1 MSALFSSLPAA
12 QGLYDP
18 AQEHDACGVAF
29 VATLTGVATNDIVA
43 KGLTALRNL
52 DHRGA
57 VGGEPDTGDGAGI
70 LLQVPDRFL
79 RGVADFELPA
89 QGHYAAG
96 IAYLPAD
103 ATAAAEAKNAV
114 EALATDEGL
123 VALGWRDVPVDPS
136 ILGNMALGAM
146 PSFSTLFVTSPDGS
160 LEGLELD
167 RHTYGLRKRAEH
179 EVEVYFPS
187 LSARTFVYKGMLTT
201 EQLDAFYP
209 DLLDERMESALAI
222 VHSRFST
229 NTFPS
234 WPLAHPFRFVAHNG
248 EINTARGNR
257 NWMRAREALLASD
270 KIPGDIKRLFPICD
284 PHGSDTASLDE
295 VLELLHLGGRTL
307 PHAVMMMIPESWENN
322 TVMDP
327 ARRAFYEFHSSIM
340 EAWDGP
346 ACVTFTDGTQIGAVL
361 DRNGLRPGRFW
372 VTDDGLVVL
381 ASEAG
386 VLDLDQSTIV
396 RKGRLEPGKMFL
408 LDLDEHRIIEDDEIK
423 GQLASEHPYDEWLY
437 SGLVRFEDLP
447 DLEHIVHT
455 HASVTRRQQVFGYTE
470 EEVRKLVAPIARTG
484 AEAIGSMGTD
494 TPIAAISDRPRQLFD
509 YFTQLFAQVTNPPLD
524 SIREEIVTSLAG
536 TMGPEKNLLD
546 PSPAS
551 CRMLQLP
558 FPVIDNDE
566 LAKIRHMNKDGD
578 MPGFSVHVVRGLYDV
593 AGGGEALKAKIDEIC
608 ADVSAAVADG
618 ARIIVLSDRHSNAD
632 LAPIPSLL
640 LTGAVHHH
648 MVREKLRTQA
658 GLIVETGDVRE
669 VHHVALLIGFG
680 ATAVNPYL
688 ALETAEDLAREG
700 VFVQGVE
707 PSKAAR
713 NVAYGLGKGVLKVM
727 SKMGVSTVSSY
738 TGAQIFECIGLS
750 QAVVDAYFTGT
761 SSKLGGVGL
770 DVLAAEVAARHA
782 VAYPT
787 SGIVGPR
794 QLEVGGEYQWRRE
807 GPEHLFDP
815 ETVFRLQHST
825 RTGRYDIFKQ
835 YTSRVDD
842 QSERLMTIRGLFA
855 FKDGERP
862 SIPIDEVEPVSEI
875 VKRFSTGAMSYGSIS
890 QEAHETLAI
899 AMNRLGGKSN
909 TGEGGED
916 PERLYDPERRSS
928 IKQVAS
934 GRFGVTSEYLTNADD
949 IQIKMAQGAKPGE
962 GGQLPGPKVYPWVAK
977 TRHSTPGVGLISPPP
992 HHDIYS
998 IEDLKQLIHDLKN
1011 ANPVARVH
1019 VKLVSEVGVGTVAAG
1034 VSKAKADVVLI
1045 SGHDGGTGASPLTS
1059 LKHAGG
1065 PWELGL
1071 AETQQTLL
1079 LNLLRDRIVVQA
1091 DGQLKTGRDVV
1102 IAALLGAEE
1111 FGFATAPLVVSGCI
1125 MMRVCHLDT
1134 CPVGVATQNVQLRE
1148 KYSGKAEYV
1157 VNFFEFIAQEVRE
1170 ILAELGFRTIE
1181 EAVGRAE
1188 VLDTRRAVDH
1198 WKASGLDLSPIF
1210 HVPEL
1215 PEDAARHCITTQ
1227 DHGLDAALD
1236 NELIALSAD
1245 ALERGEPVRAQLQIR
1260 NVNRTTG
1267 TMLGHEVTKRYRGE
1281 GLPDDTIDIT
1291 FTGAAGQSFGAFVPR
1306 GITLRLEGDGN
1317 DYVGK
1322 GLSGGRLVVRPPRD
1336 AKLVAEEHIVA
1347 GNVIGFGATGGEI
1360 FLRGRVGERFCVRNS
1375 GARAVVEGVGDH
1387 ALEYMTGGRVAI
1399 LGPTGRNI
1407 AAGMSGGIAW
1417 VLDLDEQVVNR
1428 EMVETRAVPEESAA
1442 ELHDMVRKH
1451 AEETGSELAERLLAD
1466 WPASL
1471 ERFVEI
1477 MPVNF
1482 RKVLEAQAAA
1492 QAEGLSDDETTARM
1506 MEVAANG

>member
-1 MSALFSSLPAA
+1 MRAVASA

-18 AQEHDACGVAF
+18 QNEHDACGVAF
-29 VATLTGVATNDIVA
+29 VATLSGVPSNDIVA

-52 DHRGA
+52 EHRGA
-57 VGGEPDTGDGAGI
+57 VGSEPDSGDGAGI
-70 LLQVPDRFL
+70 LLQIPDAFL
-79 RGVADFELPA
+79 RAVAGVELPA
-89 QGHYAAG
+89 AGTYAAG
-96 IAYLPAD
+96 MAFLPIEESE
-103 ATAAAEAKNAV
+103 AAKARTVIEGVAA
-114 EALATDEGL
+114 DEGL
-123 VALGWRDVPVDPS
+123 TVLGWRDVPVEAS
-136 ILGNMALGAM
+136 ILGTMSRDCM
-146 PSFSTLFVTSPDGS
+146 PSFQLLFVTTPGHALSGV
-160 LEGLELD
+160 ELD
-167 RHTYGLRKRAEH
+167 RRAFGLRKRAEH
-179 EVEVYFPS
+179 EAGVYFPS
-187 LSARTFVYKGMLTT
+187 LSSRTIVYKGMLTT
-201 EQLDAFYP
+201 EQLEEFFP
-209 DLLDERMESALAI
+209 DLLDERMESALAV

-257 NWMRAREALLASD
+257 NWMRAREALLGSD
-270 KIPGDIKRLFPICD
+270 LIPGDMSRLFPICD
-284 PHGSDTASLDE
+284 PEGSDTASFDE
-295 VLELLHLGGRTL
+295 VLELLHLGGRSL
-307 PHAVMMMIPESWENN
+307 PHAVMMMIPEAWENDLD
-322 TVMDP
+322 MDP
-327 ARRAFYEFHSSIM
+327 ARRAFYEFHSSVM
-340 EAWDGP
+340 EPWDGP
-346 ACVTFTDGTQIGAVL
+346 ACVCFTDGNQVGAVL
-361 DRNGLRPGRFW
+361 DRNGLRPGRYW

-386 VLDLDQSTIV
+386 VLDLDQSTIT

-408 LDLDEHRIIEDDEIK
+408 LDLEQHRIVEDHEIK
-423 GQLASEHPYDEWLY
+423 SDLAAAHPYDEWLR

-470 EEVRKLVAPIARTG
+470 EELRKLIAPIARSG

-494 TPIAAISDRPRQLFD
+494 TPIAAISDRPRMLFD

-524 SIREEIVTSLAG
+524 AIREEVVTSLAG
-536 TMGPEKNLLD
+536 TIGPEHNLLEPGPD
-546 PSPAS
+546 S

-558 FPVIDNDE
+558 FPVVDNDE

-578 MPGFSVHVVRGLYDV
+578 MPGFAVHVVRGLYDV
-593 AGGGEALKAKIDEIC
+593 HGGGAALKAKLDEIC
-608 ADVSAAVADG
+608 ADVSRAVNEG
-618 ARIIVLSDRHSNAD
+618 ACIIVLSDRHSNAD

-658 GLIVETGDVRE
+658 GLLVEAGDVRE
-669 VHHVALLIGFG
+669 VHHVALLVGYG

-688 ALETAEDLAREG
+688 ALETAEDLARSG
-700 VFVQGVE
+700 IFVEGVE
-707 PSKAAR
+707 PRKAVR
-713 NVAYGLGKGVLKVM
+713 NLVYGLGKGVLKVM
-727 SKMGVSTVSSY
+727 SKMGVSTVASY
-738 TGAQIFECIGLS
+738 TGAQIFEAVGLAHELVAS
-750 QAVVDAYFTGT
+750 YFTGT

-770 DVLAAEVAARHA
+770 DVLAAEVAQRHA
-782 VAYPT
+782 KAYPT
-787 SGIVGPR
+787 SGIPGAR
-794 QLEVGGEYQWRRE
+794 RHLEVGGEYQWRRE

-825 RTGRYDIFKQ
+825 RTGRYDVFKQ

-842 QSERLMTIRGLFA
+842 QSERLMTLRGLFGLKQGVREPLA
-855 FKDGERP
+855 IED
-862 SIPIDEVEPVSEI
+862 VEPVSEI

-916 PERLYDPERRSS
+916 PERLYDPERRSA

-934 GRFGVTSEYLTNADD
+934 GRFGVTSEYLSNADD

-962 GGQLPGPKVYPWVAK
+962 GGQLPGPKVYPWVAR

-1011 ANPVARVH
+1011 ANPSARVH

-1079 LNLLRDRIVVQA
+1079 LNGLRDRIVVQC

-1111 FGFATAPLVVSGCI
+1111 YGFATAPLVVSGCI

-1134 CPVGVATQNVQLRE
+1134 CPVGVATQNKALRE
-1148 KYSGKAEYV
+1148 MYTGKAEYV
-1157 VNFFEFIAQEVRE
+1157 VNFFEYIAQEVRE
-1170 ILAELGFRTIE
+1170 YLAQLGFRSLE
-1181 EAVGRAE
+1181 EAVGHAE
-1188 VLDTRRAVDH
+1188 MIDVRKAVDH
-1198 WKASGLDLSPIF
+1198 WKAEGLDLSPILY
-1210 HVPEL
+1210 VPEL
-1215 PEDAARHCITTQ
+1215 PEGTALHATTTQ
-1227 DHGLDAALD
+1227 DHNLVAALD
-1236 NELIALSAD
+1236 NDLIELSAD
-1245 ALERGEPVRAQLQIR
+1245 ALERGEPVRAQLAIR

-1281 GLPDDTIDIT
+1281 GLPENTIDIT
-1291 FTGAAGQSFGAFVPR
+1291 FLGSAGQSFGAFVPR

-1322 GLSGGRLVVRPPRD
+1322 GLSGGRIVVRPPRD
-1336 AKLVAEEHIVA
+1336 VQYAAEANIVA
-1347 GNVIGFGATGGEI
+1347 GNVIGFGATAGEI
-1360 FLRGRVGERFCVRNS
+1360 FLRGKVGERFCVRNS
-1375 GARAVVEGVGDH
+1375 GATAVVEGVGDH
-1387 ALEYMTGGRVAI
+1387 ALEYMTGGRVVV
-1399 LGPTGRNI
+1399 LGPTGRNV
-1407 AAGMSGGIAW
+1407 AAGMSGGVAY
-1417 VLDLDEQVVNR
+1417 VLDLDESVVNT
-1428 EMVETRAVPEESAA
+1428 EMVELRPLTGMAA
-1442 ELHDMVRKH
+1442 DELRDLVRRH
-1451 AEETGSELAERLLAD
+1451 LEETGSAVAEQLLDD
-1466 WPASL
+1466 WDGSL
-1471 ERFVEI
+1471 VRFTEI
-1477 MPVNF
+1477 MPVNY
-1482 RKVLEAQAAA
+1482 RLVLEARAAA
-1492 QAEGLSDDETTARM
+1492 EAAGLSEEETTERM
-1506 MEVAANG
+1506 MEVANRG